1 MNRQLNDNIEKSESI
16 LLGRLN
22 EALEKQAIF
31 GGRIDYHQIA
41 DTAEAQADLSSFFTF
56 FPKSPKTIG
65 ETGLPEAFLIDLVM
79 KHALLEKHF
88 TVPILAKTVKLN
100 QAIISQCVDMLR
112 HDKYIEIRS
121 TNRAISLINAEYR
134 ITEAG
139 INRAAHLMEEN
150 RYVGP
155 APVKL
160 ESYNKSVEL
169 QTVRSLSLDEDG
181 FKNAFADIVIS
192 DDKLRTIGAAVNS
205 GRPMF
210 IYGPSG
216 NGKSTIAKAIGN
228 AVPGDIFIPYAILA
242 GGQVIVVY
250 DEINHQA
257 VDSDNAVGTCDQR
270 WLRVKRPVIFAGGEL
285 TLKSLDL
292 EFNPT
297 TKYYEAPLQV
307 KANNGVFVVDDLGRQ
322 LIDPQILLN
331 RWIVPLER
339 RADFL
344 TLSTGLKFE
353 VPFDQ
358 LVIFATNISPKELA
372 DEAFLRRLRYKILM
386 DSPSRE
392 EYRNIFTAICRY
404 HKIPFEKKA
413 FSKLISNY
421 EKYELKLIGCHP
433 RDLIDHIID
442 EAHFMKMAPV
452 VTPEAIDRAWDNYFF
467 SHNQ

>member
-1 MNRQLNDNIEKSESI
+1 MDHHLSEQSEKSESI
-16 LLGRLN
+16 HLGRLKA
-22 EALEKQAIF
+22 ALEKQTIY
-31 GGRIDYHQIA
+31 GGRIDYCQIA
-41 DTAEAQADLSSFFTF
+41 DAAETETDLSSFFTF
-56 FPKSPKTIG
+56 FPKAPKTI
-65 ETGLPEAFLIDLVM
+65 EESGLPENFLIDLVI
-79 KHALLEKHF
+79 KHALFEKHF
-88 TVPILAKTVKLN
+88 TVPQLSKAVKLN
-100 QAIISQCVDMLR
+100 QAIIAHCVDMLR
-112 HDKYIEIRS
+112 NDKLIEIRS

-139 INRAAHLMEEN
+139 IGRAAHLMEEN

-155 APVKL
+155 APVTL

-181 FKNAFADIVIS
+181 LKNAFSDIVIS

-205 GRPMF
+205 GKPMF
-210 IYGPSG
+210 VYGPSG
-216 NGKSTIAKAIGN
+216 NGKSTIAKAIGD
-228 AVPGDIFIPYAILA
+228 AIPGDIFIPYAILA
-242 GGQVIVVY
+242 GGQIIVVY

-257 VDSDNAVGTCDQR
+257 AAGGNAIGAYDQR
-270 WLRVKRPVIFAGGEL
+270 WIRVKRPVIFAGGEL

-297 TKYYEAPLQV
+297 TKFYEAPLQV
-307 KANNGVFVVDDLGRQ
+307 KANGGVFVVDDLGRQ

-386 DSPSRE
+386 DSPSLE
-392 EYRNIFTAICRY
+392 EYQKIFVAICRY
-404 HKIPFEKKA
+404 HRIPFDREA
-413 FSKLISNY
+413 FSRLLSNY
-421 EKYELKLIGCHP
+421 RKYKLKLIGCHP

-442 EAHFMKMAPV
+442 EAHFLKETPV
-452 VTPEAIDRAWDNYFF
+452 LTPDAIDRAWENYFF
-467 SHNQ
+467 SHQQ